1 MFIVNQDRDEIV
13 NTDNIV
19 RIFVENDVRVIA
31 ETSNGTEVLFGMYLK
46 RENKADEVFKD
57 MLSYMFI
64 PNLIAINTNVSD
76 DFAENFKKFSTL
88 PWGVAL
94 KGENVDIKTVERAVY
109 YMPEE

>member
-31 ETSNGTEVLFGMYLK
+31 ETSNGTEVLLGMYLK
-46 RENKADEVFKD
+46 RENKANEVFKE
-57 MLSYMFI
+57 MLDNMFI
-64 PNLIAINTNVSD
+64 PNLIAINADILD
-76 DFAENFKKFSTL
+76 DFHKGFKEWPIM

-94 KGENVDIKTVERAVY
+94 KGENVDIKTVERAAY